1 MITKELQNMRPLKGD
16 ERLERDSEY
25 MGADDLV
32 PGIEPVLTI
41 KNLYRGKVTL
51 SRGKEVKNVL
61 TFVEESVQ
69 GIPEVRPMI
78 VNSTNRQTLKKLY
91 KQVTANALEGKK
103 IQLFIEHNVRNPSNG
118 EMTDGIRIR
127 DFIPKDGKAKA
138 APKCSVCGKDIAEM
152 SGLTAEQVAKLTKD
166 KYGKQ
171 MCGTCAAKAKAEAEA
186 KAKAQADAK
195 AAEDAKKAAPDGK
208 AEQSAPEAQTE
219 QEAYQKAI
227 AAETAKKPQDDLAA
241 ELMAEAGK

>member
-1 MITKELQNMRPLKGD
+1 MITKELQNMKPLKGD

-25 MGADDLV
+25 MGADDIV
-32 PGIEPVLTI
+32 TGIEPVLTI

-61 TFVEESVQ
+61 TFVEETVD

-103 IQLFIEHNVRNPSNG
+103 IQLYIEHNVRNPSNG

-127 DFIPKDGKAKA
+127 DRIPKDGAKAPA
-138 APKCSVCGKDIAEM
+138 APKCAECGKEIT
-152 SGLTAEQVAKLTKD
+152 GLAGYTAEQIAATNKQR
-166 KYGKQ
+166 YGKCLCVE
-171 MCGTCAAKAKAEAEA
+171 CGKKRKAEIE
-186 KAKAQADAK
+186 
-195 AAEDAKKAAPDGK
+195 
-208 AEQSAPEAQTE
+208 AEQAASTVQANEASTSTTAQNEMDGNDVSAAL
-219 QEAYQKAI
+219 
-227 AAETAKKPQDDLAA
+227 LA
-241 ELMAEAGK
+241 GVK